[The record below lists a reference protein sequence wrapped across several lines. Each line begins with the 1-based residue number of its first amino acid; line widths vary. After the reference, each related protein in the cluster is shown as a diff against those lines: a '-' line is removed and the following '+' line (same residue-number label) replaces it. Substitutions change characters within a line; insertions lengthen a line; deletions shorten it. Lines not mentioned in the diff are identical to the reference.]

1 MRVSCIPY
9 NFPYIN
15 MSFQDIK
22 LISVLLESGL
32 DLGLA
37 VTNKMWQS
45 DGYVL
50 GLLSPL
56 EDWQLFFLLLE
67 PSHRAMRNI
76 SYMERSHEGQLRC
89 SS

>member
-1 MRVSCIPY
+1 MRVSCTPD
-9 NFPYIN
+9 NFPCIN
-15 MSFQDIK
+15 ISFQDIK
-22 LISVLLESGL
+22 LISALLESGL

-67 PSHRAMRNI
+67 PNHCAMRNI
-76 SYMERSHEGQLRC
+76 SYMEKSHEGLQLK
-89 SS
+89 S